1 MSSFNFLFN
10 GREIIIPCEKKEKL
24 VNVVQR
30 FISKVGSKRSNLNF
44 LCNGKILDEQITE
57 EKIPFNES
65 KKRFIQVD
73 DNSKINNPEDVIIN
87 SNIIICPQCK
97 ECASINLNENKI
109 SISNCKNMH
118 NNDLI
123 NINDFP
129 NTQKLNLTKIICGQC
144 KENNMGTAYEN
155 TFFRCVECKINLC
168 SLCKAVHNQKHN
180 VYIYSNKY
188 YICEEHGELY
198 TSYCFKCKK
207 DLCFL
212 CEENHLNHK
221 IISFNKMDNYDD
233 KDKINKLLIK
243 LKEHIDNMKEK
254 INNIT
259 NICNKIISAYEILYN
274 IKKGIYENI
283 NRKFRNIQK
292 IKNQKFINNEN
303 NFDLEMLI
311 NEDNFD
317 KKYLKIVKEIFN
329 LNISKKSDTYENF
342 ENEENSN
349 KENDDNILIKY
360 KINDRRVKIFGNEF
374 VNNNDKIC
382 KILYDTN
389 IYCLSEYFDI
399 ENLKT
404 NIGNILE
411 IKLTGINK
419 ITNAHSMFHKCTSLI
434 SLPDIS
440 KLKTDNITNMSAM
453 FMGCSALTLLSD
465 ISKWNTK
472 NVANISFMFDGCS
485 SLEYL
490 PDISQWDISN
500 VTNMQDI
507 FRDCSSLKSLPD
519 ISKWNTNKVTFMQDL
534 FCRCSSLI
542 SLPDISKW
550 NTSNVTFMSF
560 MFNGCSSLK
569 SLPNINKWN
578 IDKVTNK
585 DYMFEGCPSS
595 LIIPKKFK

>member
-1 MSSFNFLFN
+1 MSSFYFLFN
-10 GREIIIPCEKKEKL
+10 GREILIPCEKNEKL
-24 VNVVQR
+24 SNIIKRFVIKVQ
-30 FISKVGSKRSNLNF
+30 SKRENLNF
-44 LCNGKILDEQITE
+44 LCNGKILDEQLTE
-57 EKIPFNES
+57 DKISFNQS
-65 KKRFIQVD
+65 NKRFIQVD

-87 SNIIICPQCK
+87 SNIIICPQCNK
-97 ECASINLNENKI
+97 CASIILNKNKI
-109 SISNCKNMH
+109 SIFNCKNMH

-123 NINDFP
+123 NISYFP
-129 NTQKLNLTKIICGQC
+129 NTQKFNLSKIICGQC

-180 VYIYSNKY
+180 IYFYSNKY
-188 YICEEHGELY
+188 YICEEHGELF
-198 TSYCFKCKK
+198 TSYCFKCKR

-212 CEENHLNHK
+212 CEENHINHK
-221 IISFNKMDNYDD
+221 IKSFNQMDNYDD
-233 KDKINKLLIK
+233 KDKIKKILIK
-243 LKEHIDNMKEK
+243 LRENIDNMKEK

-274 IKKGIYENI
+274 IKKDTYDNI

-292 IKNQKFINNEN
+292 IINQKFIINEN
-303 NFDLEMLI
+303 DFDFELFI
-311 NEDNFD
+311 NQKNFD
-317 KKYLKIVKEIFN
+317 KKYMKIVREIFN
-329 LNISKKSDTYENF
+329 SNISKKSASHKDL

-349 KENDDNILIKY
+349 NENDDNILIKY
-360 KINDRRVKIFGNEF
+360 KINDRRVKIFGNDF
-374 VNNNDKIC
+374 VKNNDKIC
-382 KILYDTN
+382 KILHDTN
-389 IYCLSEYFDI
+389 IYCLSEYF
-399 ENLKT
+399 ENENQKT
-404 NIGNILE
+404 NLENILE

-440 KLKTDNITNMSAM
+440 KLKTNNITDMSAM
-453 FMGCSALTLLSD
+453 FMGCSSLTSLSD

-472 NVANISFMFDGCS
+472 NVTNISYMFDGCS

-490 PDISQWDISN
+490 PDISQWDTSN
-500 VTNMQDI
+500 VINIQDI

-519 ISKWNTNKVTFMQDL
+519 ISKWNTDKVIFMQDL

-542 SLPDISKW
+542 SLPDISTW

-560 MFNGCSSLK
+560 MFNGCFSLK

-578 IDKVTNK
+578 IGKVTNK
-585 DYMFEGCPSS
+585 DYMFEGCSSS
-595 LIIPKKFK
+595 LIIPTKFK